1 MRLWNKWGKVSLS
14 LRDEMPSLKL
24 KSLLLQLLFY
34 KCCGTF
40 VLFWSTGVLI
50 LLKYRRD
57 VLHLKFYIHTIF
69 SIFTYI
75 LWQKYTQ
82 GWWRSS
88 SRKIHYNKI
97 QVCGGC
103 KWTKRKGNKYKIS
116 IIKELVHIFLNS
128 LLLVANFYVIYIIF

>member
-1 MRLWNKWGKVSLS
+1 MGESLIESERWDAIFKIKKFTSSLIILQTLWYV
-14 LRDEMPSLKL
+14 
-24 KSLLLQLLFY
+24 
-34 KCCGTF
+34 CV
-40 VLFWSTGVLI
+40 VLINCVLI

-57 VLHLKFYIHTIF
+57 VLHLKFYIHTVF

-103 KWTKRKGNKYKIS
+103 KWTKRKRNKCKIS
-116 IIKELVHIFLNS
+116 IIKDLVHVFFNS